1 MAKKAMAKVS
11 PARGMSIEAWVQ
23 AKAKGWQGELVH
35 KLVAVAKAAAPRG
48 EVTIKWN
55 QPVLLQNGPVAFI
68 KPAKAHV
75 TFGFWRGA
83 ELSDPK
89 GALEGGDRM
98 KHVKLPSAEALD
110 EAQLK
115 KWVKE
120 AVALNVKLGDPSKR

>member
-1 MAKKAMAKVS
+1 MAKKTMAKVS
-11 PARGMSIEAWVQ
+11 PARGMSVEAWVK

-35 KLVAVAKAAAPRG
+35 KLVAVAKAAAPGG

-55 QPVLLQNGPVAFI
+55 QPVLVQNGPVAFI

-83 ELSDPK
+83 QLSDPK
-89 GALEGGDRM
+89 GTLEGGDRM
-98 KHVKLPSAEALD
+98 KHLKLPSADALD

-115 KWVKE
+115 RWVKE

>member
-1 MAKKAMAKVS
+1 MARKPVAKVS
-11 PARGMSIEAWVQ
+11 PARGMSVEAWVK

-35 KLVAVAKAAAPRG
+35 KLVAVARAAAPDA

-55 QPVLLQNGPVAFI
+55 QPVVLQNGPVAFI

-83 ELSDPK
+83 ELADPDEK
-89 GALEGGDRM
+89 LEGGDRM
-98 KHVKLPSAEALD
+98 KHLKLPSPEALD

-115 KWVKE
+115 RWVRA
-120 AVALNVKLGDPSKR
+120 AVALNVKKGDPSRR

>member
-1 MAKKAMAKVS
+1 MAKKPTAKVS
-11 PARGMSIEAWVQ
+11 PARGMSVDAWVK

-35 KLVAVAKAAAPRG
+35 KLVAVAKSAAPGG
-48 EVTIKWN
+48 EITIKWN
-55 QPVLLQNGPVAFI
+55 QPVLVHNGPVAFI

-83 ELSDPK
+83 MLSDPK

-98 KHVKLPSAEALD
+98 KHLKLPSAKALD
-110 EAQLK
+110 ETQLK

-120 AVALNVKLGDPSKR
+120 AVALNAKLGDPSKR